1 MPDIK
6 LQSCDGEIYTVDI
19 EVAKMS
25 ETIETLMDD
34 LGLDESEDIEDV
46 LPLPNVT
53 SSILRKVT
61 EWATQ
66 HMDDPPPPPEDDEDI
81 PRRTDDISEWDKTFL
96 QVMKVKMISFPT
108 NSRRPSRLTANLF
121 QQTAIVNSP
130 LFVKNDN
137 LFYAY
142 FRLTTAPSLS

>member
-66 HMDDPPPPPEDDEDI
+66 HKDDPPPPPEDDEDI
-81 PRRTDDISEWDKTFL
+81 PRRTDDISEWDKAFL
-96 QVMKVKMISFPT
+96 QVINEKKF
-108 NSRRPSRLTANLF
+108 
-121 QQTAIVNSP
+121 
-130 LFVKNDN
+130 K
-137 LFYAY
+137 
-142 FRLTTAPSLS
+142 

>member
-25 ETIETLMDD
+25 ETIKTLMDD

-53 SSILRKVT
+53 S
-61 EWATQ
+61 
-66 HMDDPPPPPEDDEDI
+66 
-81 PRRTDDISEWDKTFL
+81 
-96 QVMKVKMISFPT
+96 
-108 NSRRPSRLTANLF
+108 PSSVR
-121 QQTAIVNSP
+121 
-130 LFVKNDN
+130 
-137 LFYAY
+137 
-142 FRLTTAPSLS
+142 